1 MRDPSDLGVEWHPG
15 HLNLFNNKQRKTMN
29 KKLTSGDRFRKFVSL
44 VEDCIRSRR
53 RKASVEFHEY
63 PHPFKVAIAQINL
76 ARKEKVFLYL
86 VTSKRMKDKA
96 RNIVL
101 RHHADNKT
109 ILIADV
115 TPVGR
120 PDDVHDQEV
129 AVKAADEIICRASE
143 IPIRYKR
150 PKYPKYNMIN
160 GVVPVEDLMNAL
172 GVSSRCPTATLI
184 ERVNKMPPLQY
195 PTRARLYAVVD
206 WQKPAFIIQKNDT
219 FIVHDGL
226 HMKENWLFKT
236 HRAAEKALVR
246 LQNDPISVGLGCFSE
261 AQVASIIGVI
271 GAKGDILLWKF
282 TKKSEREYARY
293 KREHKC
299 A

>member
-1 MRDPSDLGVEWHPG
+1 
-15 HLNLFNNKQRKTMN
+15 MN
-29 KKLTSGDRFRKFVSL
+29 KKLTSVERFRKFVSL

-63 PHPFKVAIAQINL
+63 PHPFKVVIAQINL

-86 VTSKRMKDKA
+86 ATSKRMKDKA

-101 RHHADNKT
+101 RHHSDAKT

-115 TPVGR
+115 TPFGR
-120 PDDVHDQEV
+120 PDDEHDQMIV
-129 AVKAADEIICRASE
+129 MKAADDIISRASE
-143 IPIRYKR
+143 VPMRYKR
-150 PKYPKYNMIN
+150 IKYPKYNMIN
-160 GVVPVEDLMNAL
+160 GVMPVEDLMIAL
-172 GVSSRCPTATLI
+172 GASSRCPTATLI

-206 WQKPAFIIQKNDT
+206 WQKPAFIIQQNDT
-219 FIVHDGL
+219 FIMHDGL

-236 HRAAEKALVR
+236 HRAAEKALAR
-246 LQNDPISVGLGCFSE
+246 LQNDPISAGLGCFHD
-261 AQVASIIGVI
+261 AQVASIVGVI

-293 KREHKC
+293 KRERKC